1 MDSISA
7 LSSLNTGFPTSGSTA
22 PTDAA
27 KNTVP
32 INGTSQVDF
41 STALAEAGKDFV
53 NTLQTAEATSIAGM
67 KGQAS
72 TYQVASTMME
82 AEQTIKMT
90 IAVRDKVVSAY
101 QEITRMQI

>member
-1 MDSISA
+1 MDSINA
-7 LSSLNTGFPTSGSTA
+7 LSSLNTGFPVSGST
-22 PTDAA
+22 TSTVAA
-27 KNTVP
+27 KESAPV
-32 INGTSQVDF
+32 NGATQADF
-41 STALAEAGKDFV
+41 SAVLADAGKEFV

-90 IAVRDKVVSAY
+90 IAVRDKIVSAY